1 MTEPHTPSLID
12 TRDAA
17 GMLSVSERTLR
28 NWMKNGTV
36 PGFLT
41 VKVGGARRFKR
52 QTLLKWIESGC
63 QRVRRAG

>member
-28 NWMKNGTV
+28 NWIKNGTI
-36 PGFLT
+36 PEFLT

-52 QTLLKWIESGC
+52 QALLKWIESGC